1 MNLLYIGGAIVVG
14 VGLIAIALRR
24 VPEADEAVVIIHQG
38 KMRVL
43 SGHPEH
49 KYSVEYELNSK
60 GEIIGVK
67 RVPHNQVAYYAIP
80 SSIPIIGRQI
90 QKMPLNMIEVSVPD
104 FETFD
109 KERAKFNCDVK
120 AYIYIKDVI
129 TAAKR
134 FPGSIENLKS
144 QMSAVIQG
152 ATRQVTTQRQVREVL
167 TDREGI
173 REMTREKVKREVDEW
188 GLELSDLEILDFKD
202 AKGSSVITDISSI
215 KHAEINSEARQKNAE
230 QFKLARLKEAETEEE
245 AKRRELQKE
254 ENVGV
259 REKNKNQ
266 KIAIEDQKAQEELMK
281 VLQIN
286 TVRKAE
292 IEKEALIQESEG
304 KKQAL
309 IMDGEGKAEAQKL
322 ILFAEADGLSKK
334 ADAMEKINKSSIGVR
349 EIEMKEK
356 IGIELAKAYQRAE
369 IKVIQAGDKPQN
381 LLDLV
386 TASGGANLGAAL
398 SSLNA
403 TNPELGTKL
412 GKFVDSY
419 TNKKKE

>member
-1 MNLLYIGGAIVVG
+1 MNMLYIGGAVVVG
-14 VGLIAIALRR
+14 AGLIAVSLRK
-24 VPEADEAVVIIHQG
+24 VPEADEAVVITSQG
-38 KMRVL
+38 KMMVL

-49 KYSVEYELNSK
+49 KYSTEYELNDK
-60 GEIIGVK
+60 GDVVGTR
-67 RVPHNQVAYYAIP
+67 RVPHNKVAYYAIP
-80 SSIPIIGRQI
+80 SWVPIIGRQI
-90 QKMPLNMIEVSVPD
+90 QKMPLNMIEISVPD

-120 AYIYIKDVI
+120 AYVYIKDVI

-144 QMSAVIQG
+144 QMSFVIQG
-152 ATRQVTTQRQVREVL
+152 ATRQVTTQKQIREIL

-173 REMTREKVKREVDEW
+173 RDMTRDRVKKEVDEW
-188 GLELSDLEILDFKD
+188 GLELSDLEVLDFKD

-215 KHAEINSEARQKNAE
+215 KHAEINSDARQKNAE
-230 QFKLARLKEAETEEE
+230 QFKMARLKEAETEEE
-245 AKRRELQKE
+245 AKKRELQKD
-254 ENVGV
+254 ENVGI
-259 REKNKNQ
+259 REKTKNQ
-266 KIAIEDQKAQEELMK
+266 KVAIEDQKAQEELMK

-309 IMDGEGKAEAQKL
+309 IMAGAGKAEADKL
-322 ILFAEADGLSKK
+322 ILFAEAEGLSKK
-334 ADAMEKINKSSIGVR
+334 ADAMKKIAESALGVR

-356 IGIELAKAYQRAE
+356 IGVELAKAYQNAD
-369 IKVIQAGDKPQN
+369 IKVIQAGDKPQG
-381 LLDLV
+381 LMDLV
-386 TASGGANLGAAL
+386 TASGGANIGAAL

-403 TNPELGTKL
+403 TSPELGAKL
-412 GKFVDSY
+412 GKLIDNY
-419 TNKKKE
+419 AEKKK